1 MGESCRTGFW
11 FGNDADDSVPYQL
24 SGTITPTR
32 RRMDLSSVYRETGQ
46 ASKQEASFQGKGEK
60 VIPATGRHVV

>member
-1 MGESCRTGFW
+1 MGESCRTLLCL
-11 FGNDADDSVPYQL
+11 GNDADDVVPYQL

-32 RRMDLSSVYRETGQ
+32 GRMDLSSVYRETGQ
-46 ASKQEASFQGKGEK
+46 ASKQEASFQSKGEK

>member
-11 FGNDADDSVPYQL
+11 YGNDADDSVPYQL

-32 RRMDLSSVYRETGQ
+32 GRVDLPSVYRETGQ
-46 ASKQEASFQGKGEK
+46 ASKQKASFQGKGEK
-60 VIPATGRHVV
+60 VISTSGSHVV